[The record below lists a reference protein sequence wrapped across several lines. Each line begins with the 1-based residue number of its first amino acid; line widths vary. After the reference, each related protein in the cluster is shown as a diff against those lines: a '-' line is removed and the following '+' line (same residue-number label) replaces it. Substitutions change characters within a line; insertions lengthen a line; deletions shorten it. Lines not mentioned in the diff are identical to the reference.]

1 MVVVLPSP
9 RGVGLMAVTR
19 TYLPRPCSRS
29 LRSMPSIVILALVL
43 PYSSI
48 SSSRNPSSW
57 ATSAIGRG
65 VTERAISRSDGNDI

>member
-1 MVVVLPSP
+1 MVVLLPSP
-9 RGVGLMAVTR
+9 SGVGLMAVTR

-48 SSSRNPSSW
+48 SSSRE
-57 ATSAIGRG
+57 AQLVGD
-65 VTERAISRSDGNDI
+65 VERWGGA